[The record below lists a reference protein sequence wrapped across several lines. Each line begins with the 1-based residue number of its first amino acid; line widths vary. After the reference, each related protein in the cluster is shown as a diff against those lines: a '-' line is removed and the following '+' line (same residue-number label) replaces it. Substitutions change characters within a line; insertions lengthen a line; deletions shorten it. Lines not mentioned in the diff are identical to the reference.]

1 MKKQH
6 PIRNVKG
13 RFVRWKTLKKS
24 MNKAAAMS
32 KARTIF
38 GVKRKLTYGS
48 DENEF
53 VDTVFTVDT
62 CHVKC

>member
-1 MKKQH
+1 
-6 PIRNVKG
+6 
-13 RFVRWKTLKKS
+13 